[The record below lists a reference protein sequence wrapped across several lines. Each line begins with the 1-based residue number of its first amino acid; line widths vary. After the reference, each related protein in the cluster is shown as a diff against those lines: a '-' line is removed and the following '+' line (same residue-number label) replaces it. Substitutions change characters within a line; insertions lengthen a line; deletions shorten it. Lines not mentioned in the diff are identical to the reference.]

1 MYTFMQNIKKIFY
14 LMLFL
19 IYLFIYILISM
30 RIGVFIG
37 EKNNF
42 ILEILYYMVFG
53 ILWIIPILLIKK
65 KNI

>member
-1 MYTFMQNIKKIFY
+1 MYTYMQNIKKIFY

-53 ILWIIPILLIKK
+53 ILWIIPILLINK

>member
-1 MYTFMQNIKKIFY
+1 MFTSMQNIKKIFY
-14 LMLFL
+14 LILFL

>member
-1 MYTFMQNIKKIFY
+1 MYTYMQNIKKIFY

>member
-1 MYTFMQNIKKIFY
+1 MQNIKKIFY

>member
-1 MYTFMQNIKKIFY
+1 MYTCMKNIKKIFY

>member
-1 MYTFMQNIKKIFY
+1 
-14 LMLFL
+14 MLFL

>member
-1 MYTFMQNIKKIFY
+1 
-14 LMLFL
+14 MLLL

>member
-1 MYTFMQNIKKIFY
+1 MQNIKKIFY

-53 ILWIIPILLIKK
+53 ILWIIPILLINK